1 MKQGRFF
8 ITLVITALAAAL
20 AIYLGV
26 YTFRALNTPFSTTV
40 VYSYTV
46 NDSVTAD
53 GLLAREEQVL
63 PGQAGIADLV
73 RAEGERVGVGQS
85 VALVY
90 RDSQAQADQAELDA
104 LDAEISLLE
113 DAVSQSGD
121 VQSAARLD
129 EDILQAVVALRAR
142 TAIGDYSLLESQVHT
157 VKSGVL
163 KRGYTY
169 ADGLTAA
176 DLSARLSQLK
186 AQRADLERQSRSATT
201 RVRAPKSGTFSSLV
215 DGYEAIL
222 TPESVLQLTPDS
234 LSALME
240 NSPARDPSALGKLI
254 LGLRWYFAASLPTQA
269 AGRLKEGETA
279 LLRFSGDFTQ
289 DVDMLVEKIGS
300 PDGDRVLVVFSSER
314 YLSRTT
320 LLRHQTA
327 ELIFQDYTGLRIPK
341 EALRLVAEEPPEDS
355 SQTAPVNRLV
365 VYALAGGRVESKGVE
380 IITEGSD
387 YYVVRPTDSGRKV
400 LRAGDE
406 IITRGT
412 GLFEGQLLQY

>member
-1 MKQGRFF
+1 MKQGKFF
-8 ITLVITALAAAL
+8 VTLVIAVLAAAL
-20 AIYLGV
+20 TIYLGV
-26 YTFRALNTPFSTTV
+26 YTFQALNAPFSTTV

-46 NDSVTAD
+46 NDSASAD

-63 PGQAGIADLV
+63 PGQAGIVDLV

-113 DAVSQSGD
+113 DAASQSGD

-176 DLSARLSQLK
+176 DLTARLNQLK
-186 AQRADLERQSRSATT
+186 TQRADLERQSRSATT

-215 DGYEAIL
+215 DGYESIL

-234 LSALME
+234 LAALMD
-240 NSPARDPSALGKLI
+240 NPPARDASALGKLI
-254 LGLRWYFAASLPTQA
+254 LGLRWYFAASLPPEA

-300 PDGDRVLVVFSSER
+300 QNGDRVLVVFSSER

-327 ELIFQDYTGLRIPK
+327 ELIFQDFTGLRIPK
-341 EALRLVAEEPPEDS
+341 EALRLVTEEPPEDS
-355 SQTAPVNRLV
+355 SQTAPVSRLV
-365 VYALAGGRVESKGVE
+365 VYALAGGRLESKGVE
-380 IITEGSD
+380 IVTEGSD
-387 YYVVRPTDSGRKV
+387 YYVVRPTDTGRKV
-400 LRAGDE
+400 LRPGDK